1 MPENNTVDDT
11 FGFGAARRG
20 SGGTADKIRKIKP
33 SLPPDV
39 HADMDAVDAAGHNV
53 GFVSREASTT
63 APPAAPAPPLAAPE
77 VEYRPERTQGAEPRI
92 PLNMRIPTSAG
103 RAFQRFCTENR
114 YSYPEALIEIMRR
127 AGIPTK

>member
-20 SGGTADKIRKIKP
+20 SGGTADKIRQIKP

-53 GFVSREASTT
+53 GFVSREAPTA
-63 APPAAPAPPLAAPE
+63 APPAAPAPLATPE
-77 VEYRPERTQGAEPRI
+77 VEYRTQPTPRAEPRI

-103 RAFQRFCTENR
+103 EAFKRFCTENR
-114 YSYPEALIEIMRR
+114 YSYPEALIEIMRK

>member
-20 SGGTADKIRKIKP
+20 SGGTADKIRQIKP

-53 GFVSREASTT
+53 GFVSREAPTS

-77 VEYRPERTQGAEPRI
+77 VEYRTPPTPRVEPRI

-103 RAFQRFCTENR
+103 EAFKRFCTENR
-114 YSYPEALIEIMRR
+114 YSYPEALIEIMQR